1 MNTIE
6 IIRKK
11 RDKHSL
17 TKEEIEFLVS
27 SYTKGKIPD
36 YQFSAFLMAA
46 FLNGLNKTET
56 AALTKAMLYSGKV
69 VDLSSIKGVKVDKH
83 STGGV
88 GDKTSLDNCTNSCR
102 CRSLC
107 SNDFRKRS
115 WSYWWHFR

>member
-17 TKEEIEFLVS
+17 TKEEIEFLIS
-27 SYTKGKIPD
+27 AYTKGKIPD

-46 FLNGLNKTET
+46 FINGLDKQET
-56 AALTKAMLYSGKV
+56 AALTKAMLYSGQV

-88 GDKTSLDNCTNSCR
+88 GDKTSLIIAPIAAAAGVYVPMISGR
-102 CRSLC
+102 GL
-107 SNDFRKRS
+107 
-115 WSYWWHFR
+115 